1 MASGKHRKPKRQRQR
16 QREQSTTPITAI
28 QPRARFAGSRRFF
41 TPLVWVVILL
51 GLSAIFTS
59 VKGISV
65 TVKME
70 P

>member
-1 MASGKHRKPKRQRQR
+1 MARGKHRKPKR
-16 QREQSTTPITAI
+16 REQSITPITAV
-28 QPRARFAGSRRFF
+28 QSRARFAGSQRFF

-65 TVKME
+65 TVEME